1 VELYRAHHAWVVGPV
16 PDGRLEDDALVVA
29 LALAL
34 GFDAVGASRPLFPT
48 LYATF
53 ATSEAPSL
61 RPLPHLGV

>member
-1 VELYRAHHAWVVGPV
+1 MILYRADHAWVVWPV
-16 PDGRLEDDALVVA
+16 PDGRLEDDALVIA

-34 GFDAVGASRPLFPT
+34 GFDAVGAGWPLLAT